1 MLMQTLERQDTE
13 MTISVIPQRG
23 KIAVVRA
30 RWHAD
35 IVDQC
40 VESFVSEW
48 QTLDSNPAAVEI
60 FDVPGALEIPL
71 HVQTLARSGRFAAII
86 ATAFVVDGGIY
97 RHDFVAGTV
106 LDAMMRVQLD
116 TGVPVLSAVLTPHHF
131 QESEAH
137 IRFFKDHFVI
147 KGQEMANACQQI
159 LSERAKLLTFAA

>member
-1 MLMQTLERQDTE
+1 LKGKTKE

-23 KIAVVRA
+23 KIAIVRA
-30 RWHAD
+30 RWHAA

-40 VESFVSEW
+40 VDSFVSEW
-48 QTLDSNPAAVEI
+48 QALDSAPAAVEI

-71 HVQTLARSGRFAAII
+71 HVQTLARSGRFSAIV

-106 LDAMMRVQLD
+106 LDALMRVQLD

-131 QESEAH
+131 QETETH
-137 IRFFKDHFVI
+137 IRLFKDHFVT
-147 KGQEMANACQQI
+147 KGREAANACHQI
-159 LSERAKLLTFAA
+159 LGERAKLLTFTA